1 MRTWLLAAL
10 IIVALIAG
18 VTLGFIVTPTKTITT
33 TSTVK
38 LVETESITV
47 TMTKTSVFTV
57 TTTATTTKT
66 LQKPVIVVV
75 DARGSTLEFE
85 STPRRVVALTPA
97 IAEIVCMLDCSRLVG
112 AVTPVTYP
120 PELVKA
126 VKGGSVETVGGYW
139 SPDAEKILALK
150 PDLVIA
156 DLGVPKDVIIAGV
169 LEQQG
174 VKVLFVKG
182 GKATTIDDVVRD
194 VMLIAT
200 VLNETKKAQEWKHEL
215 DSTVE
220 VITKELEKVNATRPS
235 ALIVLG
241 PPSWGLWVAGGGT
254 FIDALLKIA
263 GGINAAGKYHGWVQ
277 LSYEDALELNPSKLI
292 ITVMGSTGKG
302 TQYLEA
308 WKKTP
313 LNNTEAFRTG
323 AACVVMG
330 PADDAIVRPG
340 PRIIYGIQILAYIL
354 HPDLF
359 KPPTDYAKYIV
370 CLRQP

>member
-1 MRTWLLAAL
+1 MRAWLVAAV
-10 IIVALIAG
+10 IVVVLVAG
-18 VTLGFIVTPTKTITT
+18 VALGFIAAPTRTVTI

-38 LVETESITV
+38 SVETESVTV
-47 TMTKTSVFTV
+47 TVTETSVLTV
-57 TTTATTTKT
+57 TTTATTTET
-66 LQKPVIVVV
+66 LQKPVVVVV

-85 STPRRVVALTPA
+85 STPKRVVALTPA

-112 AVTPVTYP
+112 VVAPVTYP

-126 VKGGSVETVGGYW
+126 VEEGSVKTVGSYW

-156 DLGVPKDVIIAGV
+156 DLGVPKDIIVASV

-182 GKATTIDDVVRD
+182 GKATTIDDVVED

-200 VLNETKKAQEWKHEL
+200 VLNETKKAQEWKREL
-215 DSTVE
+215 DSTIE
-220 VITKELEKVNATRPS
+220 VIAKKLEKANATRPS
-235 ALIVLG
+235 TLIVLG

-254 FIDALLKIA
+254 FIDSLLKTA
-263 GGINAAGKYHGWVQ
+263 GGTNAAGKYHGWVQ
-277 LSYEDALELNPSKLI
+277 LSYEDALELNPTKI
-292 ITVMGSTGKG
+292 IVTVMGG
-302 TQYLEA
+302 TEEGIQYLEA

-323 AACVVMG
+323 AACVVTG
-330 PADDAIVRPG
+330 PADDAVVRPG
-340 PRIIYGIQILAYIL
+340 PRIIYGVQILAYIL
-354 HPDLF
+354 HPNLF
-359 KPPTDYAKYIV
+359 EPPTGYAEYIV
-370 CLRQP
+370 CLGQP